1 MNRSSIVIRAP
12 RHLSTLF
19 FVSVVAFLSI
29 SCATETKIASEWKSP
44 EYAGGPMHKILVVAI
59 AETPLGRRAYEDRFA
74 RALGESGAE
83 GVSSYQIL
91 PGETRLSKEELEDAI
106 RGEGF
111 DGVIVS
117 RLLGRD
123 EETTYVPPTNEV
135 VPSSAGYGRRG
146 YYGYYGRGYDVVHTP
161 GYTITTEIVSLE
173 TKLWNAQDS
182 QLAWGIRSETFDPK
196 SDSDAMDS
204 IVKKLIRKLADDGLL
219 AK

>member
-1 MNRSSIVIRAP
+1 
-12 RHLSTLF
+12 L
-19 FVSVVAFLSI
+19 VASLSI
-29 SCATETKIASEWKSP
+29 SCATKTQISSEWKSP
-44 EYAGGPMHKILVVAI
+44 EYVGGPMGKILVVAV

-74 RALGESGAE
+74 QALGASGVEA
-83 GVSSYQIL
+83 VSSYQIL
-91 PGETRLSKEELEDAI
+91 PGDERLTKEELENAI

-123 EETTYVPPTNEV
+123 EETTYVPPTTEV
-135 VPSSAGYGRRG
+135 VPSSIGYGRRG

-161 GYTITTEIVSLE
+161 GYTQTTEVLTLE

-182 QLAWGIRSETFDPK
+182 ELAWGIRSETFDPK

-204 IVKKLIRKLADDGLL
+204 IVKKLVRKLADDGLL